1 MTAERMEDNGG
12 QSNHLATKDYP
23 GTHEQLPSPSQL
35 QGKKI
40 HKPRKKTR
48 RHIKLFRG
56 VPKRRN
62 RTNSAKICQDELGR
76 VFNIHLLDSEQVK
89 TGQRCSK

>member
-1 MTAERMEDNGG
+1 MTAKRMEDNGG

-35 QGKKI
+35 QGKKNEQTE
-40 HKPRKKTR
+40 KTR

-56 VPKRRN
+56 EPKRKN

-89 TGQRCSK
+89 TGQRC